1 MALSNGPEEAND
13 LCASMLDLAIKTFLR
28 NVLIYSVK
36 LSMEELS
43 AVSAT
48 EILLV
53 KGNKEFGKHFYA

>member
-1 MALSNGPEEAND
+1 
-13 LCASMLDLAIKTFLR
+13 MLDLAIKTFLR

-36 LSMEELS
+36 LSMEELR